1 MTLSIYL
8 SDPASHGCVVC
19 VAITCLKQDH
29 KKNPTA
35 RVMQSDAKEKTE
47 KNTEP
52 LSPKLGLH
60 SIEKIQPNPA
70 TL

>member
-1 MTLSIYL
+1 
-8 SDPASHGCVVC
+8 
-19 VAITCLKQDH
+19 
-29 KKNPTA
+29 
-35 RVMQSDAKEKTE
+35 MQSDAKEKTE